1 MSRALLPPALACN
14 AASCMPRPYQRP
26 RPVERAS
33 RSTLTAV
40 ARVFDFAPVRAGNG
54 TSVISQKAW
63 HSTRTAGSDRPSSA
77 SLSLALPKVQSLH
90 LVRHASVLS
99 GIPAKPSARG
109 PMAAYSTDSTVVL
122 PPTTPYS
129 KLTVGVP
136 RETYPNERR
145 VALTPQNVA
154 LLLKKGFAQVLVEKG
169 AGAEADFPD
178 AAYAA
183 AGATLVDDASA
194 VWKGADVVLKV
205 RGPSAAE
212 ADQTREGQTVISFL
226 QPAQNKALVEK
237 LAAHKATAFAMDLIP
252 RISRAQVFDALS
264 SMANIAGYKAV
275 LEASNNFGRFFTGQV
290 TAAGKIPPCKVLVIG
305 AGVAGLSAIAT
316 ARRLGAIVRGFDTRS
331 AAREQVQSLGA
342 EFVEVEIEEDGSGAG
357 GYAKEMSKEFIEAE
371 MKLFTEQAREVDII
385 ITTALIPGKPAPK
398 LITKSMI
405 EIMKPGSVIVDLA
418 AEAGGNCEKTEPGK
432 LITYKDVKIIGY
444 TDFPSRLPTQSSTLY
459 SNNITKFFL
468 SMAPKDKEFGID
480 LTDEV
485 VRGAIVTQE
494 GRILPPAPRPAPPPA
509 PAAAPTAAKEA
520 EVVALTPW
528 QKATREIALV
538 TGGMGSAVALGK
550 FTTPLFMG
558 NAFTFALAS
567 LIGYRV
573 VWNVAPA
580 LHSPLMSVTN
590 AISGMVGVGGLFI
603 LGGGYLPE
611 TIPQVFGAASVLLA
625 FVNIGGGFV
634 ITKRM
639 LDMFRRAT
647 DPPEY
652 PWLYGIPA
660 LVFGGS
666 FIAAA
671 STGAA
676 GLVQAGYLVSSILC
690 ITSISGLASQAT
702 ARMGNMLGI
711 LGVVSG
717 VLASLLAVGF
727 TPEVLTQFGA
737 LATIGTVLGFLIGK
751 RITPTD
757 LPQTVAALHSVVGL
771 AAVLTSIG
779 SVMADVA
786 DLSMLHMVTGYLG
799 VLIGGITF
807 TGSIVAFL
815 KLAGKMSSKPL
826 RLPARHAVNAGL
838 LTANV
843 ATMGAFVTMA
853 PGAPLIAAGALA
865 ANTVLSFIKGYT
877 TTAAIGGADMPVVI
891 TVLNAYSGFALVA
904 EGFMLNNPLLT
915 TVGALIGVSGSIL
928 SYVMCVAMNRSLV
941 NVLFGGI
948 SAPTTS
954 DYKIEGSVT
963 QTNVEETAD
972 ALTNAESVII
982 VVGYGMAVAKAQ
994 YAISDI
1000 TQMLRSK
1007 GIKVRFAIHPV
1018 AGRMP
1023 GQCNVLLAEASVPYD
1038 IVLEMDEINDDFG
1051 DTDVTLVIGANDT
1064 VNPIALEPGS
1074 PIAGMPVLHAWKSK
1088 HVIVMKR
1095 GLASGYAD
1103 VPNPMFYM
1111 PGTRMLFGDARVTTE
1126 AIKAAIEARIK

>member
-1 MSRALLPPALACN
+1 MSLSLLRPAVAHN
-14 AASCMPRPYQRP
+14 AASCSVSATSRPAKGLSRNVLHAFDAVPFRVGLAADSQR
-26 RPVERAS
+26 AW
-33 RSTLTAV
+33 RSTL
-40 ARVFDFAPVRAGNG
+40 
-54 TSVISQKAW
+54 SQ
-63 HSTRTAGSDRPSSA
+63 DRPLSP
-77 SLSLALPKVQSLH
+77 SLALVSAKAQSLQ

-99 GIPAKPSARG
+99 TVPAHITPRG
-109 PMAAYSTDSTVVL
+109 AAYSTDSSTPL

-129 KLTVGVP
+129 ELTVGVP
-136 RETYPNERR
+136 RETWPNERR

-154 LLLKKGFAQVLVEKG
+154 LLLKKGFKKVMVESG
-169 AGAEADFPD
+169 AGAEGDFPD
-178 AAYAA
+178 EAYDK
-183 AGATLVDDASA
+183 AGAILVDSASA
-194 VWKGADVVLKV
+194 VWSEADIVLKV
-205 RGPSAAE
+205 RGPSLEEAE
-212 ADQTREGQTVISFL
+212 GAKAGQTIISFL
-226 QPAQNKALVEK
+226 QPAQNKPLVEK
-237 LAAHKATAFAMDLIP
+237 LAARKATSFAMDLIP

-275 LEASNNFGRFFTGQV
+275 LEASNNFGRFLTGQV

-316 ARRLGAIVRGFDTRS
+316 ARRLGAIVRGFDTRP

-342 EFVEVEIEEDGSGAG
+342 EFIEVDLHEDGSGAG

-398 LITKSMI
+398 LITKSMV
-405 EIMKPGSVIVDLA
+405 ETMRPGSVIVDLA

-459 SNNITKFFL
+459 SNNITKFLL
-468 SMAPKDKEFGID
+468 SMAPKEKEYGID
-480 LTDEV
+480 LGDEV
-485 VRGAIVTQE
+485 VRGAIVTE
-494 GRILPPAPRPAPPPA
+494 NGKVLPPAPRPAPPPA
-509 PAAAPTAAKEA
+509 PAASPTAAKEA
-520 EVVALTPW
+520 EVVAVTPF
-528 QKATREIALV
+528 QKTSREVALV
-538 TGGMGSAVALGK
+538 TGGMGTALALGK
-550 FTTPLFMG
+550 LTGPLFMG
-558 NAFTFALAS
+558 NAFIFALAS

-573 VWNVAPA
+573 VWGVQPA

-611 TIPQVFGAASVLLA
+611 TIPQMFGAASVLLA
-625 FVNIGGGFV
+625 FVNVSGGFV

-652 PWLYGIPA
+652 PWLWGVPA
-660 LVFGGS
+660 VLFGGG
-666 FIAAA
+666 FLAAA

-676 GLVQAGYLVSSILC
+676 GLVQAGYLVSSVLC
-690 ITSISGLASQAT
+690 ITSISSLASQTT
-702 ARMGNMLGI
+702 ARMGNLLGMLGV
-711 LGVVSG
+711 GSG
-717 VLASLLAVGF
+717 VMASLVAVGF
-727 TPEVLTQFGA
+727 SPEVLTQFGG
-737 LATIGTVLGFLIGK
+737 LAAIGSILGFLIGK

-779 SVMADVA
+779 SVMAD
-786 DLSMLHMVTGYLG
+786 LSHVSTLHLVTAYLG

-815 KLAGKMSSKPL
+815 KLAGKMSSRPL
-826 RLPARHAVNAGL
+826 TLPGRHVINSTL
-838 LTANV
+838 LATNV

-865 ANTVLSFIKGYT
+865 ANTALSFIKGYT

-904 EGFMLNNPLLT
+904 EGLMLDNPLLT

-928 SYVMCVAMNRSLV
+928 SYIMCVAMNRSLV

-948 SAPTTS
+948 AAPTTS
-954 DYKIEGSVT
+954 EYKIEGSVT
-963 QTNVEETAD
+963 QTNVEDTAEM
-972 ALTNAESVII
+972 LTNAESVII
-982 VVGYGMAVAKAQ
+982 IVGYGMAVAKAQ

-1051 DTDVTLVIGANDT
+1051 ETDVTLVIGANDT

-1074 PIAGMPVLHAWKSK
+1074 PIAGMPVLQAWKSK
-1088 HVIVMKR
+1088 QVVVMKR
-1095 GLASGYAD
+1095 GMASGYAD

-1111 PGTRMLFGDARVTTE
+1111 PGTKMLFGDARVTTE
-1126 AIKAAIEARIK
+1126 AIKAAIETRFKN